1 MGFCDETEEDFL
13 QSMEL
18 AQYARFDM
26 IYIGIYSPRPGT
38 LAHRQ
43 MIDDVPRDV
52 KHDRRSRL
60 NEQLKII
67 SQENNQHDIGST
79 TDVMITSMHDD
90 FVGGYTASMKNISLP
105 ASAASQ
111 VTVGEFATA
120 QITGAEQFRLQGK
133 LI

>member
-1 MGFCDETEEDFL
+1 
-13 QSMEL
+13 MEL

-43 MIDDVPRDV
+43 MIDDVPRKV

-67 SQENNQHDIGST
+67 SQENNQHNIGST
-79 TDVMITSMHDD
+79 TDVMITSIHDD

-105 ASAASQ
+105 ASAASH

-120 QITGAEQFRLQGK
+120 QITGAEQFRLQGE
-133 LI
+133 LL